1 MIFAIIKAMYL
12 RLWRDKGALIL
23 AFVLPGAIFA
33 VFAVI
38 FSTASGGALDLRV
51 SFAVESQDAHIIDL
65 SEIFEKTASFDIIT
79 NPNWRS
85 DDVKM
90 SVRLGEA
97 DIGIVLSH
105 DEDLSPKWIIFEDPS
120 RKVATPVLK
129 GQIRQLLASYNKS
142 PQNMGVIGDKETNI
156 FTTLSAL
163 PETHKTGQKS
173 DKSVTYYI
181 GATAIL
187 FLMFAAMQGASI
199 SIDERKSGLSQRL
212 MVGPKGT
219 FLMLAGKFIFLTLI
233 GFLQVAAIIVV
244 AVIFFHVTIT
254 PYLLALFFIMMA
266 TAMIS
271 ASLALFVAALCSS
284 QSQMHTISTFIVLIF
299 SAIGGSMIPRFMM
312 PAWLQNLG
320 IITPNYWAIEGF
332 YGILARD
339 QSIVSL
345 WPVWSVMFGGAILLF
360 LLAGIISHKLM
371 RL

>member
-23 AFVLPGAIFA
+23 AFILPGAIFA
-33 VFAVI
+33 VFAII
-38 FSTASGGALDLRV
+38 FSTASGGTLDLRV
-51 SFAVESQDAHIIDL
+51 AFAVDSQEEQIIDL
-65 SEIFEKTASFDIIT
+65 SETFKTSANFDIISEPQWT
-79 NPNWRS
+79 AQN
-85 DDVKM
+85 VKM
-90 SVRLGEA
+90 SVRLGET
-97 DIGIVLSH
+97 DIGVVLSV
-105 DEDLSPKWIIFEDPS
+105 DDDLNPKWIIYEDPS
-120 RKVATPVLK
+120 RKVATPILK
-129 GQIRQLLASYNKS
+129 GQIRQLLASQMIA
-142 PQNMGVIGDKETNI
+142 PQNTEVKGHEKKDI

-163 PETHKTGQKS
+163 PETSATGQKS

-219 FLMLAGKFIFLTLI
+219 FLMLGGKFIFLTLI
-233 GFLQVAAIIVV
+233 GVLQCVTILAV
-244 AVIFFHVTIT
+244 AVIFFNVTIM
-254 PYLLALFFIMMA
+254 PDILALMLIMLA

-271 ASLALFVAALCSS
+271 SGLALLVAALCMS

-320 IITPNYWAIEGF
+320 VITPNYWAIEGF

-339 QSIVSL
+339 QSIASL
-345 WPVWSVMFGGAILLF
+345 WPVWSVMFGGAVLLF
-360 LLAGIISHKLM
+360 LLAAMISHKLM